1 MSTSS
6 TRRMK
11 DRDGGDGGTSAVKVA
26 APRSSR
32 SLTPASS
39 SDKIPSANALRKLS
53 AEKENRR
60 STSRGAAT
68 AATQRPT
75 IRPMPR
81 VDKASLVRVGFGS
94 DSRERKST
102 SSVPR
107 GRSSSPSDFTKVL
120 SDTRK
125 DRRVSVD
132 RVVKGSVAEPDRS
145 AFSGS
150 RGVRVGN
157 QAKGY
162 RDLSIKGSAQV
173 GSRAK
178 LRGHADE
185 IATKSSNSDIKSRN
199 GGVMENKV
207 GESENNKSFVKSSS
221 VHDRGDLQIYSEK
234 VDSESE
240 LKNRID
246 ICIGGHRGQCST
258 VLEKT
263 GKDINSCFTEVVGKS
278 AGKAK
283 VLEIPKE
290 KESGDDCSSRG
301 LTCKYPSRLHE
312 KLAFLEGKV
321 KRIASDI
328 RRTKEML
335 DLNNPD
341 QSKVILSD
349 IQDKISGIE
358 KAIDHVASDSN
369 AKIGILKSNA
379 NDDKEPNM
387 VVDSQN
393 KKVDKGKRGARE
405 LSSEELETRLFPH
418 RKLLQNRTS
427 NKASLENCPSNEST
441 EKQDDIEE
449 TAEEKVLSPIEETKI
464 AQEFLANL
472 NKEAGNVKSRD
483 GEADMKYCGVKETG
497 GDASAKTKDS
507 SSAFNQE
514 CDVELLLTTDEK
526 LEEFDDQENRQGL
539 YNDEET
545 EDDFIYSLNDIG
557 NKTAVG
563 GWFVSEGEA
572 VLIAHDDGSCSYYDI
587 ANREVCKP
595 LQITSH

>member
-11 DRDGGDGGTSAVKVA
+11 DRDGGGVSAVTVA
-26 APRSSR
+26 THRPSR

-39 SDKIPSANALRKLS
+39 SKRIPSANAFRKLS

-75 IRPMPR
+75 IRSMPR
-81 VDKASLVRVGFGS
+81 VDKASLVDAGSGS

-107 GRSSSPSDFTKVL
+107 GRSSSPSDFSRVL

-157 QAKGY
+157 HAKGY

-185 IATKSSNSDIKSRN
+185 SATKSLNSEIKSRN

-207 GESENNKSFVKSSS
+207 GESENNKSFVKLSS
-221 VHDRGDLQIYSEK
+221 VHDRGDLQIYREK

-246 ICIGGHRGQCST
+246 IGVGGHQGQYST
-258 VLEKT
+258 GLEKT

-278 AGKAK
+278 ARKAK

-290 KESGDDCSSRG
+290 ESGDHCSSSG
-301 LTCKYPSRLHE
+301 VTCKYPSRLHE

-369 AKIGILKSNA
+369 AKMGFLKSNA

-387 VVDSQN
+387 VVDGQN
-393 KKVDKGKRGARE
+393 KNVDKGKRGAKE
-405 LSSEELETRLFPH
+405 LSSEELEARLFPH

-441 EKQDDIEE
+441 EKQDYVEE

-497 GDASAKTKDS
+497 GGASAKTKNS
-507 SSAFNQE
+507 SSAFNQK

-539 YNDEET
+539 YMDEET

-595 LQITSH
+595 LQIISH